1 MVYTLINAFTN
12 AIVTAKFVTFM
23 IRRDDYVKL
32 LQLSCDSLW
41 RPDATGDEAPV
52 LKQCEKQAKFCVIF
66 FAIFAQI
73 TGWVY
78 ITEPIIINL
87 LNNSTDPKDRVF
99 PFDVWLEVPV
109 YETPFFEIL
118 FFIQS
123 AMTYHVCILYCCFDN
138 YLAIANI
145 FIAGHF
151 TILRNRLTALYNREV
166 NGSKGN
172 HDRNRNDLNLVFSEF
187 KGCVRQH
194 QFLIRVVEQ
203 VESVYTLMNLASVL
217 IYSIIICL
225 IGYQLIMPGNT
236 VLRRIKF
243 TGFVSTCLSQLLSFA
258 FTCNNVS
265 LASVDVSAGPYNSDW
280 YATDCSKLGRML
292 RKDFIIIMLRS
303 QRPCYLTG
311 AGFFP
316 VTLNTLK
323 SVLSTALSYL
333 TLIRQRSMQQ

>member
-1 MVYTLINAFTN
+1 SVSVGAMESTVQSATKAIPIKLTYFFLFIVGFGIAETSRDRIKLNLCLLCSFLLLTVSQIVASVNLYFCWGSFQNMVYTLINAFTN

-225 IGYQLIMPGNT
+225 IGYQLIM
-236 VLRRIKF
+236 VRRRMK
-243 TGFVSTCLSQLLSFA
+243 
-258 FTCNNVS
+258 
-265 LASVDVSAGPYNSDW
+265 NS
-280 YATDCSKLGRML
+280 S
-292 RKDFIIIMLRS
+292 S
-303 QRPCYLTG
+303 
-311 AGFFP
+311 
-316 VTLNTLK
+316 
-323 SVLSTALSYL
+323 
-333 TLIRQRSMQQ
+333 

>member
-78 ITEPIIINL
+78 ITEPII
-87 LNNSTDPKDRVF
+87 S
-99 PFDVWLEVPV
+99 
-109 YETPFFEIL
+109 
-118 FFIQS
+118 
-123 AMTYHVCILYCCFDN
+123 
-138 YLAIANI
+138 
-145 FIAGHF
+145 HF